1 MGNYDNEQLGVNNPS
16 HPANSI
22 EVFDE
27 IELTEEQLIIQD
39 LTEEIRLLRKEHEA
53 IKSLLKVLNQM
64 EAKEGTYVTGIGM
77 DEETVKEYIT
87 YKKSLEIKINRL

>member
-1 MGNYDNEQLGVNNPS
+1 MNYDNEQLGVNNPS

-27 IELTEEQLIIQD
+27 IELTEGQLIIQD

-77 DEETVKEYIT
+77 DEETEKEYIT

>member
-1 MGNYDNEQLGVNNPS
+1 MNSYDDKTTGLENPS

-27 IELTEEQLIIQD
+27 IELTLDQRIIQS
-39 LTEEIRLLRKEHEA
+39 LSEEILYLRKEHEA

-77 DEETVKEYIT
+77 DEETQKEYIT

>member
-1 MGNYDNEQLGVNNPS
+1 MNYDNEQLGVNNPS

-39 LTEEIRLLRKEHEA
+39 LTEEIRLLRKEHQA
-53 IKSLLKVLNQM
+53 IKGILKQVEEM
-64 EAKEGTYVTGIGM
+64 ESEQGIYATCLGM
-77 DEETVKEYIT
+77 TEQQEKDYIRLRQCL
-87 YKKSLEIKINRL
+87 KIKIDRL

>member
-1 MGNYDNEQLGVNNPS
+1 MNYDNEQLGVNNPS

-64 EAKEGTYVTGIGM
+64 ESKEGTYVTGIGM
-77 DEETVKEYIT
+77 DEETQKEYIT